1 MDMLRLLGE
10 WYSRLDLCL
19 LMQLWLYAWPLPYV
33 GVGVYRLVLYTIV
46 AGVRLAVIMA
56 TCVDIFGYSVRESPA
71 GKLCLARR
79 LCKMKA
85 IKTNWNWVLHF
96 TPIDQAVSG
105 FVPTLLY
112 PSPVALGLRQSNRA
126 HLLS

>member
-46 AGVRLAVIMA
+46 AGVRLAVIVLA
-56 TCVDIFGYSVRESPA
+56 PQDNGWDSS
-71 GKLCLARR
+71 GKSRASR
-79 LCKMKA
+79 L
-85 IKTNWNWVLHF
+85 V
-96 TPIDQAVSG
+96 
-105 FVPTLLY
+105 
-112 PSPVALGLRQSNRA
+112 
-126 HLLS
+126 